1 MEIVKSTFNTQTPE
15 GMLQVF
21 NATNGA
27 SIPLRN
33 AIGEVLELKDILVYS
48 DEVSGF
54 GGAEP
59 SQAELVAFFTEDGKT
74 YAGVSAVAT
83 KSAKNLIDMMSAN
96 PNIKPKISFVEGK
109 SNGGQK
115 FVNLQVVSL

>member
-1 MEIVKSTFNTQTPE
+1 MEIVKSTFDTQTPE

-59 SQAELVAFFTEDGKT
+59 SQA
-74 YAGVSAVAT
+74 
-83 KSAKNLIDMMSAN
+83 
-96 PNIKPKISFVEGK
+96 
-109 SNGGQK
+109 
-115 FVNLQVVSL
+115 

>member
-1 MEIVKSTFNTQTPE
+1 MKVVKSTFDTNSTE

-27 SIPLRN
+27 STPLRN

-54 GGAEP
+54 GGTEP
-59 SQAELVAFFTEDGKT
+59 TQSELVAFFTEDGQT

-83 KSAKNLIDMMSAN
+83 KSAKNLIDMMTKN
-96 PNIKPKISFVEGK
+96 KDLKPKVTFVEGK